1 MKDEVNLAYKYS
13 KNITVVQ
20 QPLSSN
26 FQNYYNKIVDN
37 VGDAQITN
45 YEVEQMMME
54 CLTPY
59 FEDKSSYETCIKTL
73 ENKIK
78 LYLNE

>member
-37 VGDAQITN
+37 VGDA
-45 YEVEQMMME
+45 
-54 CLTPY
+54 
-59 FEDKSSYETCIKTL
+59 
-73 ENKIK
+73 
-78 LYLNE
+78 